1 MCSAIVPQGSIMLA
15 TRLCY
20 QNIRNQNELFCK
32 NRYWGAMLEGLWV
45 INVYTMRHLAMRFIF
60 ALLFYDK
67 GIFPEGLLHM
77 SNSTVKC
84 QWTELTMW
92 WHARFNVNLVFV
104 YDSQNN
110 NVIFNAILEYIQS
123 Y

>member
-1 MCSAIVPQGSIMLA
+1 MNQLETDLMCSAIVPQGSIMLA

-45 INVYTMRHLAMRFIF
+45 INVYTMRHLDMRFIF

-67 GIFPEGLLHM
+67 GIFPEGLYIWATRQ
-77 SNSTVKC
+77 SSVS
-84 QWTELTMW
+84 E
-92 WHARFNVNLVFV
+92 RNLLCGDMQGLMLIWSLSMTPKIIML
-104 YDSQNN
+104 Y
-110 NVIFNAILEYIQS
+110 L
-123 Y
+123 